1 METDTGMQA
10 SLDKFVFPRLARRL
24 VISHN
29 IKPNSAV
36 SVNARSGVINAITTN
51 TQICHKNTQ
60 TSAFLVKEQR
70 GKLQILTYTDVY
82 FSCRMSFT
90 RQNASEF
97 PQSLYLNL

>member
-10 SLDKFVFPRLARRL
+10 SLNKFVFPRSARRL

-29 IKPNSAV
+29 IKPNGAV
-36 SVNARSGVINAITTN
+36 SVNACSGVINAITKN

-70 GKLQILTYTDVY
+70 GKQQILIFSDVC

-97 PQSLYLNL
+97 LQSLYLNL

>member
-24 VISHN
+24 LISHN

-60 TSAFLVKEQR
+60 TSAFLVKKQR

-82 FSCRMSFT
+82 FSCKMSFT